1 MSSLAAALAC
11 YLVFF
16 TWLPND
22 RGLYREYTAAEACA
36 ARTVIPRSEDCLR
49 QLTFTVEG
57 TRNSTKNMRA
67 TLLGQAPLARV
78 VVPFGD
84 PGPVLSGLQRG
95 VRVTGTVWRG
105 VVVVVAGG
113 EVRQN
118 SSDAP
123 RDEPQM
129 TAAVGTFAGL
139 LAALTL
145 AFGAVRLVRPRDP
158 GVFSWRPYGK
168 WLLIVAGASCA
179 VVGLCTVWTG
189 LPWLLVP
196 TGLWGGRR
204 RYGVVPLPRPPF
216 RGPLTRAFRGP
227 LTSSNAA

>member
-1 MSSLAAALAC
+1 MLSSLAAALAC
-11 YLVFF
+11 YLVFS

-67 TLLGQAPLARV
+67 TLLGQAPFARV

-105 VVVVVAGG
+105 VVVVVAG
-113 EVRQN
+113 ERFVRI
-118 SSDAP
+118 P
-123 RDEPQM
+123 
-129 TAAVGTFAGL
+129 
-139 LAALTL
+139 
-145 AFGAVRLVRPRDP
+145 
-158 GVFSWRPYGK
+158 
-168 WLLIVAGASCA
+168 
-179 VVGLCTVWTG
+179 
-189 LPWLLVP
+189 P
-196 TGLWGGRR
+196 TH
-204 RYGVVPLPRPPF
+204 
-216 RGPLTRAFRGP
+216 RATNP
-227 LTSSNAA
+227 K